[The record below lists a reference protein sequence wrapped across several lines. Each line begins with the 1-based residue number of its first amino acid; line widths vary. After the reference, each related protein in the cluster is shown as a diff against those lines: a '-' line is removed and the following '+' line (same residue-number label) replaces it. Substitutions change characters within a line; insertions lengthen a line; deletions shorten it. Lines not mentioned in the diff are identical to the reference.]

1 MLSCTKPVLAGKRRK
16 RGFHPQAFQKT
27 KVFFMEEG
35 GGMVRFG
42 TGLTTHK
49 RLKIPSASDT
59 EMSVA
64 QKIGAIIRG
73 N

>member
-1 MLSCTKPVLAGKRRK
+1 
-16 RGFHPQAFQKT
+16 
-27 KVFFMEEG
+27 MEEG